1 MRGGVGFKTSF
12 SLYPYALSLIFS
24 HKYTLFLALQHWRK
38 GFHWRFW
45 VFFFAFFSF
54 LLSFFIFLY
63 QVFLF
68 VYTNCTNLNLN
79 NNTQPLSS
87 HVLQTRVLRW
97 RKMLSKQNLNNNIGV
112 FTLLNLGRSVTLG
125 KSALAPVS
133 SLRARHCSVNLTG
146 QVQHVPVRWCIHL
159 KIIIFFTH
167 TDALVVVKY

>member
-1 MRGGVGFKTSF
+1 M
-12 SLYPYALSLIFS
+12 
-24 HKYTLFLALQHWRK
+24 
-38 GFHWRFW
+38 
-45 VFFFAFFSF
+45 
-54 LLSFFIFLY
+54 
-63 QVFLF
+63 FLF

-159 KIIIFFTH
+159 KIFFFFLPTQMRSWSLSIKRLINASIH
-167 TDALVVVKY
+167 KAMRGETDFVLATAKVGNSCCAKAVWVKLQ